1 MNPSVS
7 IITVCRNAHA
17 GLRMTADSIDRQS
30 CRDFEWIIVDGAST
44 DETPHYLRQ
53 LTALWIRWISEEDE
67 GIYDAMNKGLRMARG
82 EYVWFVNAGDTLY
95 DEHALARVARDIP
108 EVDIIF
114 GEVTIIGSD
123 GRDLGIRSEGTP
135 HRLPRNLEKDQFQ
148 MGMVVSHQAFVA
160 RRTIVPTFNSA
171 RYRFSADLDWMLR
184 ILDQE
189 RISQNSGLLATV
201 QREGATSE
209 NWVSS
214 QYERFHI
221 LKRHFGLG
229 VSLFNHIII
238 LVRRVRHGLREG
250 LWK

>member
-1 MNPSVS
+1 MNPPVS

-17 GLRMTADSIDRQS
+17 GLRKTADSISRQS
-30 CRDFEWIIVDGAST
+30 CRDFEWIIVDGASS

-53 LTALWIRWISEEDE
+53 LTALWIRWITEEDK
-67 GIYDAMNKGLRMARG
+67 GLYDAMNKGLRMARG

-108 EVDIIF
+108 QVDIIF

-123 GRDLGIRSEGTP
+123 GRDLGTRSEVTP
-135 HRLPRNLEKDQFQ
+135 HRLPQSLEKDQFR

-160 RRTIVPTFNSA
+160 RRTIVPAFNSSG
-171 RYRFSADLDWMLR
+171 YRFSADLDWMLR

-189 RISQNSGLLATV
+189 RISKNSGLLAKV
-201 QREGATSE
+201 QREGASSE
-209 NWVSS
+209 NWVLS

-221 LKRHFGLG
+221 LIRHFGLG

-238 LVRRVRHGLREG
+238 LIRRVRHGLRKG